1 MQAFEIGT
9 VVYVSLYNKGRGV
22 VYAING
28 NQAPETIVNYGI
40 GTGGGNATINIVF
53 EDGTAFTDTPECIAH
68 GYARLDEIATDI
80 EIIDLLNNLHLQTR
94 LRDEQAKADKL
105 KFNAMV
111 DEVKNSPL
119 YAHLKVGNK
128 PAQNIRA
135 DLKKHFPGVKFSV
148 TSDYSSVNVHWTDGP
163 KAELVDELL
172 AKYEQG
178 KFDGMEDYY
187 KSIKT
192 PFNTVFAD
200 VKYIFTSRTLSDET
214 LAKLI
219 VLANE
224 QCGTSYS
231 IADYHNGVTFY
242 NDYFRRALQ
251 KFS

>member
-1 MQAFEIGT
+1 MKAFEVGS
-9 VVYVSLYNKGRGV
+9 VVYVNLYNKGRGV

-28 NQAPETIVNYGI
+28 NQTPQSIVNYGV
-40 GTGGGNATINIVF
+40 GFGGGNATVNIVF
-53 EDGTAFTDTPECIAH
+53 EDGTAFTDTPECIAQQ
-68 GYARLDEIATDI
+68 YTRSDEFASSE
-80 EIIDLLNNLHLQTR
+80 EIISLLDNLQLQTS
-94 LRDEQAKADKL
+94 LRDKKSKEDKL
-105 KFNAMV
+105 KFDQDV
-111 DEVKNSPL
+111 ELIKTSPL

-135 DLKKHFPGVKFSV
+135 DLKKHFPGIKFSV

-163 KAELVDELL
+163 KAELVDDLL
-172 AKYEQG
+172 AKYEEG

-192 PFNTVFAD
+192 PFNSVFAD
-200 VKYIFTSRTLSDET
+200 IKYLFTSRTLSDER

-219 VLANE
+219 VQANE

-242 NDYFRRALQ
+242 NDYFRRTLQ